1 MGNRTIVFDGASD
14 DLIHVSGQL
23 NYPECD
29 EIDYAGGDP
38 YKGSFVLKAGEHGGR
53 MRVHAIY
60 DGCWT
65 FAPGLVDEDDEWP
78 GWPIR
83 FRRTP
88 QFREYTLVLEIEAPA
103 DTTVTWEGSDG

>member
-1 MGNRTIVFDGASD
+1 MSIRTIIFDGASD
-14 DLIHVSGQL
+14 DLVHVNGHV

-29 EIDYAGGDP
+29 EVNVYPQPLHA
-38 YKGSFVLKAGEHGGR
+38 GSFLLKAGEHGGR

-60 DGCWT
+60 DGCWS

-83 FRRTP
+83 FKRDP
-88 QFREYTLVLEIEAPA
+88 KVREYTLLMEIDAPG
-103 DTTVTWEGSDG
+103 DTTVTWEGD